1 MKKILFLFIAT
12 NVAACSTVPVSVNN
26 ARLIPSERIYQP
38 TYFTKKSDDQ
48 AKVTITRDKGFAGSG
63 CSHDIYANNV
73 KMFSIRAGEIANIY
87 LKPDDYIFRL
97 ETGRG
102 VCPNIVIS
110 EDVIL
115 KPKMNVEYRIL
126 LPSDMDLR
134 LTRMK

>member
-1 MKKILFLFIAT
+1 MSKLLFLLIAASVT
-12 NVAACSTVPVSVNN
+12 ACSTVPVSVNN

-38 TYFTKKSDDQ
+38 AYFTRSSDDQ
-48 AKVTITRDKGFAGSG
+48 AKVTITRDKGFAGAG

-87 LKPDDYIFRL
+87 LKPNDYIFRL
-97 ETGRG
+97 ETGVG
-102 VCPNIVIS
+102 LCPNIAIS
-110 EDVIL
+110 EDITL

-126 LPSDMDLR
+126 LPSDINLR